1 MSGRPPLPRT
11 ACGHCGKQKRCPR
24 LILDKP
30 VCDVCVLRFART
42 ATTCPGCG
50 GMKVLAFYDAQHR
63 PACARCTGNK
73 PRYACVKC
81 GREDSQFGRKC
92 APCVLAERAT
102 ALLSDPSGH
111 IHPQL
116 QPVFDTLMAGPRP
129 QTTLY
134 WFTRSAGPAIL
145 QAMALGQVEIS
156 HATFAAMP
164 TNRTNTYLRDFL
176 VAVGVLPHY
185 DAELERVTPWLNDIL
200 ATLPKDHGDT
210 IARFARWHLL
220 RRLNVQA
227 HAGTLTHGA
236 IAAARNNIIGAVRFL
251 GWLHDRDQAIT
262 TATQADLEDY
272 ATAFPARAQPLLIF
286 INWTASTRI
295 THGLRMPIKDKDQ
308 PQVTLSDHDRWAQVE
323 LLLHDDTIRLYT
335 RIGGLFTLLF
345 AQPLARICRMRADQI
360 TTRDDGHVIVTFD
373 TFPIE
378 LPDPLDKLVLAQLA
392 RRGQASYAS
401 RPDQWLFPGGIPGKY
416 LATENIRSQ
425 LVARGIQPNS
435 ARKAAMFQLA
445 GEIPTPILAEI
456 LGLSPHTATRWAA
469 LAARDWSQYTAI
481 RHHDLQGSLQ
491 P

>member
-1 MSGRPPLPRT
+1 M
-11 ACGHCGKQKRCPR
+11 
-24 LILDKP
+24 ILDKP
-30 VCDVCVLRFART
+30 VCEICVLRFART

-63 PACARCTGNK
+63 PACATCTGNK

-81 GREDSQFGRKC
+81 GREDSPFGRKC
-92 APCVLAERAT
+92 APCALAERAT
-102 ALLSDPSGH
+102 ELLSDPTGR

-145 QAMALGQVEIS
+145 RAMALGQVEIS

-176 VAVGVLPHY
+176 AAVGVLPHY

-200 ATLPKDHGDT
+200 ATLPKDHADT
-210 IARFARWHLL
+210 VARFARWHLL

-236 IAAARNNIIGAVRFL
+236 ISTARSNIIATVRFL
-251 GWLHDRDQAIT
+251 DWLRDRDQAIT

-272 ATAFPARAQPLLIF
+272 AVTFPGRAQPLVIF
-286 INWTASTRI
+286 INWTASTRL
-295 THGLRMPIKDKDQ
+295 TRGLRMPVKEKDQ

-360 TTRDDGHVIVTFD
+360 TTRDDGHVTVTFD

-401 RPDQWLFPGGIPGKY
+401 RPDKWLFPGGIPGKH

-425 LVARGIQPNS
+425 LVARGIQPSS

-456 LGLSPHTATRWAA
+456 LGLSAQTAVRWAA
-469 LAARDWSQYTAI
+469 LAARDWSQYTAV
-481 RHHDLQGSLQ
+481 RHLDRQESLH